1 MAVALAQEGSF
12 GFGLQAEKGTFVS
25 PTTWLPLMQMR
36 GDANADGLQMRK
48 NYTLF
53 DLADMNDY
61 ESRYYSAG
69 EWVEGDVAIPF
80 IPGALTNLLAWLQ
93 DRDAN
98 NQGKWASVVV
108 DCVNEVKQLTDVKI
122 RKATIDMVKGEP
134 VACVLSLAGLA
145 IESGTTP
152 SPSLPTA
159 APYIFREATVELST
173 GGGGLSEDLHCEQI
187 RLAIDNAVEPVAEGM
202 RLTVDS
208 APQQLYNLAG
218 VQCVGTLTRDFVNNA
233 IYSDFANG
241 VEAALTVT
249 LSRGAVN
256 ATISLPRIL
265 YTASNLG
272 LPGVHEKR
280 IVEQVD
286 FVGLGS
292 IDGLTAPIALA

>member
-12 GFGLQAEKGTFVS
+12 GFGLQAEKGTFAS

-69 EWVEGDVAIPF
+69 EWVEGEVAIPF
-80 IPGALTNLLAWLQ
+80 IPGALTNLLSWLQ
-93 DRDAN
+93 DRDVN

-145 IESGTTP
+145 VESGTTP

-159 APYIFREATVELST
+159 APYIFREATVALST
-173 GGGGLSEDLHCEQI
+173 GGGGLSEDMHCEQL

-218 VQCVGTLTRDFVNNA
+218 VQCVGTLSRDFVDNA
-233 IYSDFANG
+233 VYTDFANG
-241 VEAALTVT
+241 VESALTVT

-256 ATISLPRIL
+256 ATIALPRIL

-286 FVGLGS
+286 FIGLGS
-292 IDGLTAPIALA
+292 IDGLTAPIALS